1 MKNEQTDAC
10 SVFWWAVCLTSK
22 AAANVA
28 PRLHKPQN
36 IFWAH
41 MKWDIHFNALQ
52 LVDKLI
58 NQLAEN

>member
-41 MKWDIHFNALQ
+41 MT
-52 LVDKLI
+52 
-58 NQLAEN
+58 